1 MSWAMA
7 YKAENFARS
16 VYGDKRKNAVNIGNL
31 VISKYVSNCIK
42 VPSFSA
48 SDYDTRQF
56 IKPILYLVRVRV
68 CLQFAI
74 QAVPSF
80 MQAMKLNY
88 TSRL

>member
-16 VYGDKRKNAVNIGNL
+16 VYGDKRKNAVHIG
-31 VISKYVSNCIK
+31 ISKYV
-42 VPSFSA
+42 SA

-68 CLQFAI
+68 CL
-74 QAVPSF
+74 
-80 MQAMKLNY
+80 
-88 TSRL
+88 